1 MDKIQLPNKELRVI
15 NTQMELREDGDKE
28 KIGGYGIRYNE
39 LSEPIMGLS
48 KEKIAPGAA
57 DNAIKNSDIRSLFN
71 HDPNYVLGRKKA
83 GTLNIYEDE
92 IGVRYEA
99 DPPDKQWANDLK
111 KNIARGDIDGSSF
124 IFSVA
129 EDGDEWDDSGDIPI
143 RTITEFEEIIDIGP
157 VTFPAYPTAT
167 SGVRSNLNVRSAE
180 EIYNQHLK
188 NKGAAPEEIAKRKKA
203 LRKVKYSNIKLEV

>member
-28 KIGGYGIRYNE
+28 KIAGYGIRYNE
-39 LSEPIMGLS
+39 LSEPIMGLF

-99 DPPDKQWANDLK
+99 DPPDTQWANDLK